1 MITLAWKPYGITSND
16 FANQQK
22 TILQVDKLCYAGRL
36 DPMAQGQM
44 LLLCDEKV
52 KDMDLYLS
60 HDKSYTFDMIFGLS
74 TDSLDPYGHIV
85 DYCNVTEVDEGRIKM
100 LLPEFIEKY
109 TEQTYPMKSS
119 YVIRYDNVRKPLWW
133 FCDQNIDI
141 PLEQVPKKH
150 VNIYSHKI
158 FSTHKVYSS
167 EVVET
172 IKKRVKKVTN
182 HKTRNDLHLEDVV
195 LQYDSI
201 TDLMWVKATLA
212 LSVSSGFYIR
222 QFCHDFGKY
231 ISVPCVAMDIT
242 RTNIF
247 KAPNKI

>member
-16 FANQQK
+16 FAYQQK
-22 TILQVDKLCYAGRL
+22 TYLQVDKLCYAGRL

-74 TDSLDPYGHIV
+74 TDSLDPYGKISS
-85 DYCNVTEVDEGRIKM
+85 YCQVNPTDKGRIM
-100 LLPEFIEKY
+100 NRLPKFIESY
-109 TEQTYPMKSS
+109 TEQIYPMKSS
-119 YVIRYDNVRKPLWW
+119 YVIRHHGVRKPLWW
-133 FCDQNIDI
+133 YYDQNIVV
-141 PLEQVPKKH
+141 PHEQVPKKK
-150 VNIYSHKI
+150 VSIYSYNIYTI
-158 FSTHKVYSS
+158 DAVPSS
-167 EVVET
+167 EVVDT
-172 IKKRVKKVTN
+172 MKKRMKKVTN
-182 HKTRNDLHLEDVV
+182 PKTMKDLHLEDVES
-195 LQYDSI
+195 QYNSI
-201 TDLMWVKATLA
+201 SDVMWIKATMA

-231 ISVPCVAMDIT
+231 ISIPCVAMDIT

-247 KAPNKI
+247 KVSNKI